1 MAEAPGGEARRTAA
15 ALNNAAPGDAG
26 LPADR
31 KNSRLTVLSGPSGVG
46 KSTVVAELRR
56 RSPEVWI
63 SVSVTTRRPRPG
75 EVDGREYHFVDSAE
89 FDRMVRVGELLEWA
103 EFAGNKY
110 GTPAE
115 PVRKRL
121 EQGLPTLLEIDLTGA
136 RQVRDVMK
144 DNALF
149 VFLEPPTWGE
159 LVRRL
164 SGRGTEPP
172 DVVERRLAVA
182 REELAAAGEFDVTLV
197 NTSIDEVCR
206 QLVTLINGNELPLF
220 ILMPSAGSRVRHR
233 RHEEG
238 RNTLV
243 SEEWQHVAVT
253 QGADGIIN
261 PPIDELL
268 EIVDS
273 KYRLVILAA
282 KRARQINAYY
292 SQLGEGLLEYV
303 GPLVETR
310 VQEKPLSIA
319 LREAREGLLKVEQTE
334 G

>member
-1 MAEAPGGEARRTAA
+1 M
-15 ALNNAAPGDAG
+15 
-26 LPADR
+26 
-31 KNSRLTVLSGPSGVG
+31 
-46 KSTVVAELRR
+46 
-56 RSPEVWI
+56 
-63 SVSVTTRRPRPG
+63 VS
-75 EVDGREYHFVDSAE
+75 A
-89 FDRMVRVGELLEWA
+89 GELLEWA

-110 GTPAE
+110 GTPAA
-115 PVRKRL
+115 PVMERL
-121 EQGLPTLLEIDLTGA
+121 ERGLPTLLEIDLAGA
-136 RQVRDVMK
+136 RQVRESMK
-144 DNALF
+144 DDALF
-149 VFLEPPTWGE
+149 VFLRPPSWEE

-164 SGRGTEPP
+164 TGRGTEPP
-172 DVVERRLAVA
+172 EVVERRLAVA

-197 NTSIDEVCR
+197 NTSVEEVCR
-206 QLVTLINGNELPLF
+206 QMVTLVNSNQL
-220 ILMPSAGSRVRHR
+220 
-233 RHEEG
+233 EG
-238 RNTLV
+238 
-243 SEEWQHVAVT
+243 QHVAAT

-319 LREAREGLLKVEQTE
+319 LREAREGMLKVEQTE